1 MPKFRESRGH
11 GVNFYTNYKNFKN
24 QKKKLL
30 LFSTGGTIE
39 KIYDE
44 NSGSLENRETVIK
57 EKIIDRMRY
66 PYLDFQIK
74 AVMAKDSLHITDHD
88 RKIIYQ
94 VIKDHES
101 EDASMVILHGTDTVD
116 QTLQYCY
123 EQEQQAKKKIS
134 VPVVFTGSMTPLGF
148 VDSDAFQNVVEA
160 IQASQLLEPGFYLSF
175 HGQVFIPPMLQKNR
189 EKRTFEKKL

>member
-1 MPKFRESRGH
+1 
-11 GVNFYTNYKNFKN
+11 
-24 QKKKLL
+24 
-30 LFSTGGTIE
+30 
-39 KIYDE
+39 
-44 NSGSLENRETVIK
+44 
-57 EKIIDRMRY
+57 MRY

-189 EKRTFEKKL
+189 EKRTFEKKLRLALTSKDKEKATELLSAYTSKASKAAKKGVMKAETVSRKVSRLSKSLFSLNS